1 VKRARGFRWP
11 TRDFLVSRRRR
22 LRPRA
27 CTIWGGCRAETERP
41 NLRGGFGPKNA
52 TSVGGARRPVDC
64 IKRRVPGRGGGASFF
79 SRTFFERSRKEAS
92 TTKTKKAFNASS
104 ESAWRMYNEEAHG
117 VALEETFVLRR
128 ESNVFRITERRERLA
143 GEKPPERCLNVFNE
157 KKETSTPITRTVTR
171 IQSHVS
177 SHVSS
182 HERSFALCIT
192 SQRAREPSSVR
203 ASSSSSSRAVF
214 FFFLA
219 AASFASFASSRTQHR
234 SIGVLAHALVT
245 FAASMSVTAFL
256 PAFTCAWTRSM
267 AAAASVSSRAARAD
281 ESPTRE
287 LNRL

>member
-1 VKRARGFRWP
+1 MKRARGFRWP

-143 GEKPPERCLNVFNE
+143 GEKPPERCLNVFNGI
-157 KKETSTPITRTVTR
+157 KRRQRRSHV
-171 IQSHVS
+171 QSHVY
-177 SHVSS
+177 SHTYR
-182 HERSFALCIT
+182 HTYRHTNALSRCVLHH
-192 SQRAREPSSVR
+192 REPESPR
-203 ASSSSSSRAVF
+203 AFERRRRRRLAPYF
-214 FFFLA
+214 FFSLPPRL
-219 AASFASFASSRTQHR
+219 SRLSRRLGPNTDR
-234 SIGVLAHALVT
+234 S
-245 FAASMSVTAFL
+245 AFWL
-256 PAFTCAWTRSM
+256 TRS
-267 AAAASVSSRAARAD
+267 
-281 ESPTRE
+281 
-287 LNRL
+287 